1 MATVPVVLTQNPSPK
16 YSQNL
21 FHRFAELNDPYS
33 GWNIVNGNGTVTMS
47 DEQSYNGTLSMKVRT
62 NEANTPL
69 VFDSAND
76 GFKFIAP
83 RTGTYIFSLR
93 LFVPS
98 AYSFNEVGFVINGFI
113 NGRGASGAQFPFN
126 TTDSAIEYDKWITI
140 FQYLN
145 LNAEDE
151 YDLSFEFYAS
161 ASNVFAYFDAFKME
175 LDDRNLGIPSRYTFA
190 MPIEKTAT
198 VTIPAVDSNDTEFVN
213 VTFDGAE
220 VGDYIQVVLPT
231 QMATSELILGLPIV
245 SASNT
250 IRLSF
255 HNHKGSATTAIP
267 DTTFKFKIV
276 K

>member
-1 MATVPVVLTQNPSPK
+1 MATVPVILTQNPSPK

-21 FHRFAELNDPYS
+21 FPRFAELNEPYS

-62 NEANTPL
+62 NEADTVL

-76 GFKFIAP
+76 GFKFTAQ

-98 AYSFNEVGFVINGFI
+98 AYSSNEIGFVINGFI
-113 NGRGASGAQFPFN
+113 NGSGASGAQFPFN
-126 TTDSAIEYDKWITI
+126 TTDSPIEYDKWITI
-140 FQYLN
+140 FQYVN

-190 MPIEKTAT
+190 MPTEKTVT
-198 VTIPAVDSNDTEFVN
+198 VTIPVVDSNDTEFVN
-213 VTFDGAE
+213 VTFDGAK
-220 VGDYIQVVLPT
+220 VGDYVEMLLPIEI
-231 QMATSELILGLPIV
+231 ATSELIVGLPIV

-250 IRLSF
+250 IRIPF
-255 HNHKGSATTAIP
+255 HNHKGSTTTAIP
-267 DTTFKFKIV
+267 NTIFKFKIV
-276 K
+276 L